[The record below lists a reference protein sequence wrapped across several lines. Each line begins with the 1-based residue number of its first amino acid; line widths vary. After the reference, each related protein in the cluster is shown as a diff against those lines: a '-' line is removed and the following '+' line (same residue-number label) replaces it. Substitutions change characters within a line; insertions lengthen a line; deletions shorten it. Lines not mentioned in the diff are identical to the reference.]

1 MKFLLDVC
9 ASSRALRTLLT
20 ELDHDV
26 LSALEHDP
34 RASDEVLLALAIREE
49 RVLVTEDK
57 DFSELVFVRRLPHSC
72 IIRFVDMRVEEK
84 VVAMREL
91 LERHMD
97 AIRPGASIVVT
108 RGRGV
113 YVWWSETTTGEEI
126 TRQGPKA
133 IRQTAVWP
141 HT

>member
-20 ELDHDV
+20 ELGHDV

-57 DFSELVFVRRLPHSC
+57 DFGELVFVRRLPHPC

-91 LERHMD
+91 LEHHVD
-97 AIRPGASIVVT
+97 AIRAGALIVVT
-108 RGRGV
+108 RGRVRIRLVVRDNDGR
-113 YVWWSETTTGEEI
+113 GE
-126 TRQGPKA
+126 
-133 IRQTAVWP
+133 
-141 HT
+141 H